1 MDKADVVYICN
12 GILFS
17 HETEGNPAVCDNK
30 NEPWEYYAKWNKSDR
45 KRQIQYDFTYMCNLK
60 KNKLIKTENR
70 VVVTRG

>member
-30 NEPWEYYAKWNKSDR
+30 NEP
-45 KRQIQYDFTYMCNLK
+45 
-60 KNKLIKTENR
+60 
-70 VVVTRG
+70 